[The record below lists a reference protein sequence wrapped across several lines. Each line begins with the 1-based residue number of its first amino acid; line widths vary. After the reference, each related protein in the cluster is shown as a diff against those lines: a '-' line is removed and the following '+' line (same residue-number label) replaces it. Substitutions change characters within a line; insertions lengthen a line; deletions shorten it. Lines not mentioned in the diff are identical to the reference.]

1 MFCSMLSGQELNCN
15 ITINTDAIDQNT
27 KVINKDIYAKM
38 KTEFE
43 QFLNTRRWTN
53 DNFEEHE
60 KIVCNIAIN
69 VTSRPNI
76 STFIA
81 TAQIQSLRPVHNSN
95 YESLMLNFV
104 DKNFDFQYFEDT
116 QLEFNDNIFRSDIT
130 SMLGF
135 YAYVILGLDYDSF
148 SKNGGTA
155 YIEKARE
162 VANNAQ
168 LSGNTGWKA
177 GNNRNRFQLIDNLA
191 NQQFMPF
198 REGLYNYHRLAMDQL
213 SEKPEESQMQV
224 LDMLKKLQQ
233 IRRVV
238 PVSILIDAFFDA
250 KSDELINIFK
260 GAERQIKFQS
270 YTLLK
275 NLDPLHTQK
284 YQNII
289 RSN

>member
-1 MFCSMLSGQELNCN
+1 MFCSLLSGQELNCN